1 MIFIIICA
9 NIKYQGKHKRV
20 ILDRVPLELVDA
32 ETIREL
38 KKRAELVYQDWCGE
52 NDRIFPNTWHYLR
65 GEF

>member
-20 ILDRVPLELVDA
+20 IIDRLPLELVNA
-32 ETIREL
+32 ETIHEL
-38 KKRAELVYQDWCGE
+38 RKRAELVYQDWCGE
-52 NDRIFPNTWHYLR
+52 NHMIFPNTWHYLR